1 MNDHDF
7 QTMTAA
13 MLQFGGSFV
22 RDLALLMRCADYKNR
37 ARLIAAFDHIVT
49 KFGPGSEPFAQMQ
62 QPKQVAV

>member
-22 RDLALLMRCADYKNR
+22 RDMASLMRKADTENR
-37 ARLIAAFDHIVT
+37 ARLIAAFDHLVRQY
-49 KFGPGSEPFAQMQ
+49 GPGSEPFAEMQ
-62 QPKQVAV
+62 QPKQVAA